1 MANNVRSSCFLLLAL
16 FCMFHCSASSH
27 HEKKLSS
34 AIVVGT
40 VNCDMSSFGR
50 DLSKSSHFIS
60 GASVAVECAGFRK
73 EIKTNRRGVFR
84 VRLPAT
90 AVDVPKGCSVRLIR
104 SNEQFCSMASSS
116 TSAELRLKSKRN
128 GPLQVFSAGPASP
141 AVAERKQFFF
151 PPPIPFLPSPPIGGL
166 PLPPNPVLPPPIPF
180 LPSPPIGGL
189 PLPPNPVLPP
199 PSLLPPVIPSPPPS
213 LLPPVIPSPPP
224 SLLPPFL
231 PTPPPAPFVGIPPL
245 PPLIPPPSMPP
256 PPASIFPPFPPN
268 PLFPGHPPASP
279 PAKTSP

>member
-1 MANNVRSSCFLLLAL
+1 MASNVRTSCFLLLAL

-40 VNCDMSSFGR
+40 VNCDISSFGR

-128 GPLQVFSAGPASP
+128 GPLQVFSFKPKPPAPNPPKLASP

-151 PPPIPFLPSPPIGGL
+151 PPLIPFLPSPPIGGL

-180 LPSPPIGGL
+180 LLPSPRR
-189 PLPPNPVLPP
+189 
-199 PSLLPPVIPSPPPS
+199 PSHCHRILYCPHRFRFCLRRRS
-213 LLPPVIPSPPP
+213 
-224 SLLPPFL
+224 
-231 PTPPPAPFVGIPPL
+231 A
-245 PPLIPPPSMPP
+245 
-256 PPASIFPPFPPN
+256 ASHCHRI
-268 PLFPGHPPASP
+268 LYCRHLRSCHR
-279 PAKTSP
+279 